1 MKKEPNKKLIGL
13 FLIIG
18 FAVFLG
24 IIGKTVFNKIHSDT
38 KDLAVMYFDESLPG
52 LSEGAP
58 VIFQGVEVGKV
69 ARIVLVTNKDDLN
82 FHVAVYVRFKAT
94 DIISEGSLWENL
106 WNKNKDLDFLGVMI
120 KEGLRARLASQSY
133 LTGQLRIDLVMLPD
147 TEIVMFESPKKEN
160 IPQIPTVLSQKEE
173 LVRGLNRIKIQETL
187 EKINTV
193 AETLGKELPVLLP
206 AITKSAENLD
216 KALENVAKSTEG
228 VAKSTEDTMSNLNE
242 TLHNVS
248 DAAKSIE
255 NLTDYLERHP
265 ESLIKG
271 KKGE

>member
-1 MKKEPNKKLIGL
+1 
-13 FLIIG
+13 
-18 FAVFLG
+18 
-24 IIGKTVFNKIHSDT
+24 
-38 KDLAVMYFDESLPG
+38 MYFDESLPG

-82 FHVAVYVRFKAT
+82 FHVAVYVRFKET
-94 DIISEGSLWENL
+94 DVISEGSLWEKL
-106 WNKNKDLDFLGVMI
+106 WKEEKEDFDLLTIMI

-133 LTGQLRIDLVMLPD
+133 LTGQLRIDLVMLPG
-147 TEIVMFESPKKEN
+147 TEVVMFDSPKKEN

-193 AETLGKELPVLLP
+193 AETLGKELPILIPTL
-206 AITKSAENLD
+206 TRSAENLD
-216 KALENVAKSTEG
+216 QTLEKLAQSTE
-228 VAKSTEDTMSNLNE
+228 ETMSNLNE
-242 TLHNVS
+242 SLSDVS
-248 DAAKSIE
+248 GAAKSIE

-271 KKGE
+271 KKGK

>member
-1 MKKEPNKKLIGL
+1 MKKEPNRKIVGL
-13 FLIIG
+13 FLVIG
-18 FAVFLG
+18 FALFLG
-24 IIGKTVFNKIHSDT
+24 LIGKSIFDKMQSDT

-82 FHVAVYVRFKAT
+82 FHVAVYVRFKET
-94 DIISEGSLWENL
+94 DVISEGSLWEKL
-106 WNKNKDLDFLGVMI
+106 WNKEKDFDFLTIMI
-120 KEGLRARLASQSY
+120 REGLRARLASQSY
-133 LTGQLRIDLVMLPD
+133 LTGQLRIDLVMLPG
-147 TEIVMFESPKKEN
+147 TEPVMFESPKKEN
-160 IPQIPTVLSQKEE
+160 IPQIPTVLSQKGE

-193 AETLGKELPVLLP
+193 ADTLGQELPVL
-206 AITKSAENLD
+206 ITTLSKSAGNLD
-216 KALENVAKSTEG
+216 RSVAKIAQGSE
-228 VAKSTEDTMSNLNE
+228 ETMSNLNE
-242 TLHNVS
+242 SLRNVS

-255 NLTDYLERHP
+255 NLTDYLEQHP

>member
-1 MKKEPNKKLIGL
+1 MKKEPNRKIVGL
-13 FLIIG
+13 FLVIG
-18 FAVFLG
+18 FALFLG
-24 IIGKTVFNKIHSDT
+24 LIGKSVIDKIQADT

-82 FHVAVYVRFKAT
+82 FHVAVYVRFKET
-94 DIISEGSLWENL
+94 DVISEGSLWEKL
-106 WNKNKDLDFLGVMI
+106 WKEEKEDFDLLTIMI

-133 LTGQLRIDLVMLPD
+133 LTGQLRIDLVMLPG
-147 TEIVMFESPKKEN
+147 TEVVMFDSPKKEN

-193 AETLGKELPVLLP
+193 AETLGKELPILIPTL
-206 AITKSAENLD
+206 TRSAENLD
-216 KALENVAKSTEG
+216 QTLEKLAQSTE
-228 VAKSTEDTMSNLNE
+228 ETMSNLNE
-242 TLHNVS
+242 SLSDVS
-248 DAAKSIE
+248 GAAKSIE
-255 NLTDYLERHP
+255 NLTDYLEQHP

-271 KKGE
+271 KKGK

>member
-1 MKKEPNKKLIGL
+1 MKREPNKKAVGL
-13 FLIIG
+13 FLVIG
-18 FAVFLG
+18 FALFLG
-24 IIGKTVFNKIHSDT
+24 LIGQTVFNKIHTDT
-38 KDLAVMYFDESLPG
+38 KDLAVMYFTESLQG
-52 LSEGAP
+52 LTEGSP

-69 ARIVLVTNKDDLN
+69 TRVVLVTNKNDLN
-82 FHVAVYVRFKAT
+82 FHVAVYARFKET
-94 DIISEGSLWENL
+94 DIISEGSLWEKL
-106 WNKNKDLDFLGVMI
+106 WKKDKELDFLDLMI

-147 TEIVMFESPKKEN
+147 TEVTMFESPNKEN

-206 AITKSAENLD
+206 ALTNSAKNLD
-216 KALENVAKSTEG
+216 TTLERVSENTDE
-228 VAKSTEDTMSNLNE
+228 TLSNLNE
-242 TLHNVS
+242 TLHDIS
-248 DAAKSIE
+248 EAARSTQ
-255 NLTDYLERHP
+255 NLTDYLEQHP
-265 ESLIKG
+265 ESLIRG

>member
-1 MKKEPNKKLIGL
+1 MKKEPNKKAIGL

-18 FAVFLG
+18 FALFLG
-24 IIGKTVFNKIHSDT
+24 LIGKTVLSKIQSDT

-82 FHVAVYVRFKAT
+82 FHVAVYVRFKET
-94 DIISEGSLWENL
+94 DIISEGSLWEKL
-106 WNKNKDLDFLGVMI
+106 WKKEDFDFLTLMI

-147 TEIVMFESPKKEN
+147 TKIVMFESPKKEN

-173 LVRGLNRIKIQETL
+173 LVRGLNKIRIQETL

-193 AETLGKELPVLLP
+193 ADTLGKELPVLIPTL
-206 AITKSAENLD
+206 TQSAENLD
-216 KALENVAKSTEG
+216 KTLAQIAQNSEE
-228 VAKSTEDTMSNLNE
+228 TMSNLNE

>member
-1 MKKEPNKKLIGL
+1 MKKEPNKKAVGL
-13 FLIIG
+13 FLVIG
-18 FAVFLG
+18 FGLFLAL
-24 IIGKTVFNKIHSDT
+24 IGKSVLDKIQSDT

-69 ARIVLVTNKDDLN
+69 TRIVLVTNKDDLN
-82 FHVAVYVRFKAT
+82 FHVAVYARFKET
-94 DIISEGSLWENL
+94 DIISEGSLWEKL
-106 WNKNKDLDFLGVMI
+106 WRKEKEDFDFLTIMI

-133 LTGQLRIDLVMLPD
+133 LTGQLRIDLVMLPG
-147 TEIVMFESPKKEN
+147 TEAIMFDSPKKEN

-173 LVRGLNRIKIQETL
+173 LVRGLNRIRIQETL
-187 EKINTV
+187 EKFNAV
-193 AETLGKELPVLLP
+193 AEALGKELPVLLP
-206 AITKSAENLD
+206 ALTKSAENLD
-216 KALENVAKSTEG
+216 QTLSKVARGSE
-228 VAKSTEDTMSNLNE
+228 ETMANLNE
-242 TLHNVS
+242 SLHDVS

>member
-1 MKKEPNKKLIGL
+1 MTREPNKKAVGL
-13 FLIIG
+13 FLVIG
-18 FAVFLG
+18 FFLFVG
-24 IIGKTVFNKIHSDT
+24 LIGQTIFHKIHTDT
-38 KDLAVMYFDESLPG
+38 KDLAVMYFTESLQG
-52 LSEGAP
+52 LVEGSP

-69 ARIVLVTNKDDLN
+69 TRIVLVTNKNDLN
-82 FHVAVYVRFKAT
+82 FHVAVYVRFKET
-94 DIISEGSLWENL
+94 DIISEGSLWEKL
-106 WNKNKDLDFLGVMI
+106 WKKEKEDFDFLDLMI
-120 KEGLRARLASQSY
+120 QEGLRARLASQSY

-147 TEIVMFESPKKEN
+147 TEATMFDSPKKED

-206 AITKSAENLD
+206 ALTSSSQNLD
-216 KALENVAKSTEG
+216 KTLARVSENTEE
-228 VAKSTEDTMSNLNE
+228 TLSNLNE
-242 TLHNVS
+242 TLHDVS
-248 DAAKSIE
+248 EAAKSAQ
-255 NLTDYLERHP
+255 NLTDYLEQHP

>member
-1 MKKEPNKKLIGL
+1 MKREPNKKAIGL
-13 FLIIG
+13 FLVIG
-18 FAVFLG
+18 FALFLG
-24 IIGKTVFNKIHSDT
+24 LIGQTVLHKIHTDT
-38 KDLAVMYFDESLPG
+38 KDLAVMYFSESLQG
-52 LSEGAP
+52 LTEGSP

-69 ARIVLVTNKDDLN
+69 TRVVLVTNKDDLN
-82 FHVAVYVRFKAT
+82 FHVAVYARFKET
-94 DIISEGSLWENL
+94 DVISEGSLWEKL
-106 WNKNKDLDFLGVMI
+106 WKKDKELDFLGLMI
-120 KEGLRARLASQSY
+120 KQGLRARLASQSY

-147 TEIVMFESPKKEN
+147 TEATMFDSPKKEN

-206 AITKSAENLD
+206 ALTNSSKNLD
-216 KALENVAKSTEG
+216 QTLSRISENTEE
-228 VAKSTEDTMSNLNE
+228 TLSNLNE
-242 TLHNVS
+242 TLHDVS
-248 DAAKSIE
+248 DAAKSTR
-255 NLTDYLERHP
+255 NLTDYLEQHP

>member
-1 MKKEPNKKLIGL
+1 MKKEPNRKIVGL
-13 FLIIG
+13 FLVIG
-18 FAVFLG
+18 FALFLG
-24 IIGKTVFNKIHSDT
+24 LIGKSVIDKMQSDT

-82 FHVAVYVRFKAT
+82 FHVAVYVRFKET
-94 DIISEGSLWENL
+94 DVISEGSLWEKL
-106 WNKNKDLDFLGVMI
+106 WNKEKEDFDFLTIMI

-133 LTGQLRIDLVMLPD
+133 LTGQLRIDLVMLPG
-147 TEIVMFESPKKEN
+147 TEPVMFESPKKEN
-160 IPQIPTVLSQKEE
+160 IPQIPTVLSQKGE
-173 LVRGLNRIKIQETL
+173 LVRGLNRIKIQDTL

-193 AETLGKELPVLLP
+193 ADTLGQELPVL
-206 AITKSAENLD
+206 ITTLSKSAENLD
-216 KALENVAKSTEG
+216 RNVAKIAQS
-228 VAKSTEDTMSNLNE
+228 SEDTMSNLNDS
-242 TLHNVS
+242 LRNVS

-255 NLTDYLERHP
+255 NLTDYLEQHP

-271 KKGE
+271 KKGA

>member
-1 MKKEPNKKLIGL
+1 MKNEPNKKSIGL

-18 FAVFLG
+18 FALFLG
-24 IIGKTVFNKIHSDT
+24 LIGQTIFHKIHTDK
-38 KDLAVMYFDESLPG
+38 KDLAVMYFTESLQG
-52 LSEGAP
+52 LAEGSP

-82 FHVAVYVRFKAT
+82 FHVAVYVRFKET
-94 DIISEGSLWENL
+94 DIISEGSLWEKL
-106 WNKNKDLDFLGVMI
+106 WYKEKENLDFLGIMI

-133 LTGQLRIDLVMLPD
+133 LTGQLRIDLVMLPE
-147 TEIVMFESPKKEN
+147 TEAVMFESPKKEN

-187 EKINTV
+187 DRINAV
-193 AETLGKELPVLLP
+193 AETLGKELPILLP
-206 AITKSAENLD
+206 ALTSSSQNLD
-216 KALENVAKSTEG
+216 KTLGQISANTEETLANV
-228 VAKSTEDTMSNLNE
+228 NE
-242 TLHNVS
+242 TLHDISN
-248 DAAKSIE
+248 AAKSTQ
-255 NLTDYLERHP
+255 NLTDYLEQHP

>member
-1 MKKEPNKKLIGL
+1 MKKEPNKKAVGL
-13 FLIIG
+13 FLVIG
-18 FAVFLG
+18 FALFVGL
-24 IIGKTVFNKIHSDT
+24 IGQTILHKIHTDT
-38 KDLAVMYFDESLPG
+38 KDLAVMYFTESLQG
-52 LSEGAP
+52 LSEGSP

-69 ARIVLVTNKDDLN
+69 TRIVLVTNKSDLN
-82 FHVAVYVRFKAT
+82 FHVAVYVRFKET
-94 DIISEGSLWENL
+94 DIISEGSLWEKL
-106 WNKNKDLDFLGVMI
+106 WKKEKEDFDFLDLMI

-147 TEIVMFESPKKEN
+147 TEVTMFDSPKKEN

-206 AITKSAENLD
+206 ALTNSSKNLD
-216 KALENVAKSTEG
+216 RTLTQVSANTEE
-228 VAKSTEDTMSNLNE
+228 TLSNLNE
-242 TLHNVS
+242 TLRDVS
-248 DAAKSIE
+248 EAAKSTQ
-255 NLTDYLERHP
+255 NLTDYLEQHP

>member
-1 MKKEPNKKLIGL
+1 MKKEPNRKIVGL
-13 FLIIG
+13 FLVIG
-18 FAVFLG
+18 FALFLG
-24 IIGKTVFNKIHSDT
+24 LIGKSVIDKIQADT

-82 FHVAVYVRFKAT
+82 FHVAVYVRFKET
-94 DIISEGSLWENL
+94 DVISEGSLWEKL
-106 WNKNKDLDFLGVMI
+106 WKEEKEDFDLLTIMI

-133 LTGQLRIDLVMLPD
+133 LTGQLRIDLVMLPG
-147 TEIVMFESPKKEN
+147 TEVVMFDSPKKEN

-193 AETLGKELPVLLP
+193 AETLGKELPILIPTL
-206 AITKSAENLD
+206 TRSAENLD
-216 KALENVAKSTEG
+216 QTLEKLAQSTE
-228 VAKSTEDTMSNLNE
+228 ETMSNLNE
-242 TLHNVS
+242 SLSDVS
-248 DAAKSIE
+248 GAAKSIE

-271 KKGE
+271 KKGK